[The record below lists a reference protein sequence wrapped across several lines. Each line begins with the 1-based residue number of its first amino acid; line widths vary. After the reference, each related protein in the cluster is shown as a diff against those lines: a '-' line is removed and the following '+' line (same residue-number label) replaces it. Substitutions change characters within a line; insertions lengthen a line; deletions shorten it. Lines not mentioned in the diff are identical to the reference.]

1 MRLPFLRP
9 KPEAEPVRPAR
20 SKAER
25 ARQMA
30 QDDNDIDVETART
43 RARRRLVGAL
53 VLLVIGIVG
62 FPVLFETTPR
72 PLPLDTPF
80 EVPRREGG
88 TLTTPSAATPAP
100 ARVLP
105 VPVLPADANADADV
119 NVDAELAVVPAA
131 APPAATPARAAVPAA
146 PLPSASTP
154 AVRVAVA
161 APVARMPVPPPAATS
176 PAPAPREA
184 VSDTRAADAARARA
198 LLDAAASTPA
208 AAAGRFV
215 VQVGAYTDA
224 AMLREARAKVEK
236 LGLKTYTQVIEN
248 DAGKRTRLRLGP
260 YATRAEADAAAAK
273 VKHSGLPANVITL

>member
-25 ARQMA
+25 ARQTA
-30 QDDNDIDVETART
+30 QDDNGIDVETART

-105 VPVLPADANADADV
+105 VPVLPADANAD
-119 NVDAELAVVPAA
+119 VDAELAVVPAA
-131 APPAATPARAAVPAA
+131 APSAATPARAAVPAA